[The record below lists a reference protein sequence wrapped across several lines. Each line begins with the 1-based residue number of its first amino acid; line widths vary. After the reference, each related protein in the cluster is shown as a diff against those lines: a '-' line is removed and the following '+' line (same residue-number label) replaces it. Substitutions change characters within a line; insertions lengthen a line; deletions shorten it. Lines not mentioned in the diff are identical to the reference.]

1 MQANF
6 VIIFITDNIKGVKS
20 SGWPALPQSLGDVM
34 KLTKAEYDAL
44 PEGMKALFVADGDGY
59 KATFM
64 TVEEVQA
71 EIKGLKDNNAKL
83 VGEKK
88 AEAER
93 RAEAERLAKEK
104 EEAAA
109 RKNGDLE
116 AIDKSWQD
124 KFTKYD
130 ADTKGKIEAYRKQ
143 IHDLTIGSAA
153 KDLASKLFGKN
164 AGIMQRHVMDRLAL
178 EEGEDGSLKVRVL
191 QDGKPSALTMEELEK
206 EFRSN
211 EDFASVLAGT
221 PAGGAPIKPT
231 HVIDDPK
238 SKIQMGHS
246 FGITDLT
253 KQASDI
259 IAKLGDDE

>member
-1 MQANF
+1 
-6 VIIFITDNIKGVKS
+6 
-20 SGWPALPQSLGDVM
+20 M

-44 PEGMKALFVADGDGY
+44 PEGVKALFVADGDGY
-59 KATFM
+59 KSTFM
-64 TVEEVQA
+64 TAEEVQA
-71 EIKGLKDNNAKL
+71 EIKGLKENNAKL
-83 VGEKK
+83 VSEKK

-116 AIDKSWQD
+116 AIDKSWKD
-124 KFTKYD
+124 KFAKHE
-130 ADTKGKIEAYRKQ
+130 ADTAGKIEAYRKQ

-164 AGIMQRHVMDRLAL
+164 AGIMQRHVMDRLTL
-178 EEGEDGSLKVRVL
+178 EDGEDGSLKVRVL

-206 EFRSN
+206 EFRN
-211 EDFASVLAGT
+211 NADFASVLAGT
-221 PAGGAPIKPT
+221 PAGGAPSKPT
-231 HVIDDPK
+231 QVVEDVK
-238 SKIQMGHS
+238 SKITMGHS

-253 KQASDI
+253 KQAGEI
-259 IAKLGDDE
+259 IAKMGDDE